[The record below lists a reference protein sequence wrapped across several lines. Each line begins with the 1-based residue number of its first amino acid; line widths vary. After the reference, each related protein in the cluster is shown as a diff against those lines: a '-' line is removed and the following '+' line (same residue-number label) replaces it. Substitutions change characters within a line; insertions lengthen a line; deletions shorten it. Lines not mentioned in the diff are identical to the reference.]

1 MMPRIA
7 SLTATDFR
15 SLRGTV
21 TIPMDSP
28 VVLIHG
34 RNGAGKTSLLTAMEI
49 GLTGNLA
56 SLSRLDPQLRE
67 HLVHK
72 EAVARKA
79 SVSIGVHGLGVDFPA
94 GHFDI
99 HGHKLTG
106 KAALDPILI
115 RHFSERCYLAQSTL
129 ARLLEFYE
137 DKSANGTALTRFVKE
152 LLGLD
157 ALDDL
162 IDGLYDAGDVRR
174 LRGHAVSFWDMRE
187 QLPSLDDELSRLAK
201 ELTAAEG
208 QATQLAQS
216 VRELFAPHWPEV
228 ASLSAQPMLDLLKE
242 QSQEPELQRLTQLR
256 RELNDT
262 VSQSQGVVSAMAADR
277 RAAIETAAGAA
288 DAALRGWLDTSGQ
301 RMTGLFDKLGGY
313 FSDLPSPIQNRPE
326 YARAYAHRA
335 VSNEVARCQQIKSK
349 DQTAQKQVST
359 LQTDRQ
365 GLATRLEEID
375 KQIAQHSREA
385 GQFAQALS
393 AVVPHVH
400 TEECPVCSRD
410 FREVSSSPLLGHL
423 MSRIASLTQSAGLLS
438 ALSQERANTVS
449 AVAARDREIGVAQ
462 AHVLTAEARM
472 EYGQRFATLEQALQD
487 LASMDGEAKAGE
499 TLFGQAANAA
509 QALASARAVDQQS
522 AAIRD
527 AAGRYANVLS
537 MDPIGSS
544 EPLQAALQRF
554 LAEVTARLARLT
566 TKETARRDGMAA
578 LRELLLKQQNIE
590 AIEARQMERRTA
602 RRGLHAAKEA
612 GERTMEQAR
621 ELLKLA
627 QIERS
632 RVVGQV
638 FNDSLN
644 AAWRDLFVRLAPD
657 EPFVPAFALPQA
669 TRVGIEARLE
679 THYRNGSKGGN
690 PRAMLSAG
698 NLNTAALTLFLALHL
713 SVKPQL
719 PWLIIDDP
727 VQSMDEVHISQ
738 FAALLRTLSKQHG
751 RQVIIAV
758 HEKPLFDYLCL
769 ELSPAFEGD
778 RLITVELGRAA
789 NGESVANT
797 VVRDWKQDLAI
808 AA

>member
-1 MMPRIA
+1 MTPRIT

-21 TIPMDSP
+21 TVPMDSP

-34 RNGAGKTSLLTAMEI
+34 RNGAGKTSLLTAMEL

-56 SLSRLDPQLRE
+56 SLSRLDPQFQE

-72 EAVARKA
+72 EAVSKKG
-79 SVSIGVHGLGVDFPA
+79 SVSIGVHGLGVEFPA

-99 HGHKLTG
+99 HGHKFTG
-106 KAALDPILI
+106 KAALDPVLT

-129 ARLLEFYE
+129 TRLLEFYE

-157 ALDDL
+157 ALEAL

-208 QATQLAQS
+208 QATQLTQS
-216 VRELFAPHWPEV
+216 ARERLTPHWPEV
-228 ASLSAQPMLDLLKE
+228 ASLSALAMLDLLKE
-242 QSQEPELQRLTQLR
+242 QSQEPELQRFTQLR

-262 VSQSQGVVSAMAADR
+262 VAQSQRVASAMAADR
-277 RAAIETAAGAA
+277 SVAIETAAGAA
-288 DAALRGWLDTSGQ
+288 DAALRAWLGTSGQ
-301 RMTGLFDKLGGY
+301 RMTELFDKLGGY
-313 FSDLPSPIQNRPE
+313 FPDLPSPIQNRPE

-335 VSNEVARCQQIKSK
+335 VSNEVARCQQIQVK
-349 DQTAQKQVST
+349 DQTAQQQVST

-375 KQIAQHSREA
+375 KQIVQHSGEA
-385 GQFAQALS
+385 GQLAQALS
-393 AVVPHVH
+393 ALVPHVH

-410 FREVSSSPLLGHL
+410 FGEVSSSPLLGHL
-423 MSRIASLTQSAGLLS
+423 TARIASLTQSAGLLS
-438 ALSQERANTVS
+438 ALSRERANTVS

-462 AHVLTAEARM
+462 AQVLTAEART
-472 EYGQRFATLEQALQD
+472 EYGQRLATLEQALHD
-487 LASMDGEAKAGE
+487 LTSLEAEAKAGE

-509 QALASARAVDQQS
+509 QALTSARAGDQQS

-527 AAGRYANVLS
+527 AAGRYATVLS
-537 MDPIGSS
+537 MDPIGDS

-554 LAEVTARLARLT
+554 LAEVSARLERLT
-566 TKETARRDGMAA
+566 AKESARRDGEAA
-578 LRELLLKQQNIE
+578 LRELLLKQQHIE
-590 AIEARQMERRTA
+590 AIKVRQLERRTA

-627 QIERS
+627 QAERS

-657 EPFVPAFALPQA
+657 EPFIPAFALPQA
-669 TRVGIEARLE
+669 TRGDVEAKLE
-679 THYRNGSKGGN
+679 THYRDGSKGGN

-778 RLITVELGRAA
+778 RLITVELGRTA
-789 NGESVANT
+789 NGDSVANT
-797 VVRDWKQDLAI
+797 LVRDWKQDLAI

>member
-1 MMPRIA
+1 M
-7 SLTATDFR
+7 
-15 SLRGTV
+15 
-21 TIPMDSP
+21 
-28 VVLIHG
+28 
-34 RNGAGKTSLLTAMEI
+34 
-49 GLTGNLA
+49 
-56 SLSRLDPQLRE
+56 
-67 HLVHK
+67 
-72 EAVARKA
+72 KA

-99 HGHKLTG
+99 HGHELGGKPALGPLLT
-106 KAALDPILI
+106 K
-115 RHFSERCYLAQSTL
+115 HFSERCYLAQSTL
-129 ARLLEFYE
+129 TRLLEFYE
-137 DKSANGTALTRFVKE
+137 DKAVNGSALTRFVKE

-157 ALDDL
+157 ALEAL
-162 IDGLYDAGDVRR
+162 IDGLHNAGDVRR

-187 QLPSLDDELSRLAK
+187 QLPSLDDELSRLAE

-208 QATQLAQS
+208 QAAQLTQTAGQRL
-216 VRELFAPHWPEV
+216 APHWPEV
-228 ASLSAQPMLDLLKE
+228 AGLSAQAILDLLKD

-262 VSQSQGVVSAMAADR
+262 ISQSQRVVSVISADKR
-277 RAAIETAAGAA
+277 EAVETAASAA
-288 DAALRGWLDTSGQ
+288 DAALRGWMDTSGK
-301 RMTGLFDKLGGY
+301 RMTELFDRLGGY

-326 YARAYAHRA
+326 YALAYAHRA
-335 VSNEVARCQQIKSK
+335 IAAEVTRCQQVQDT
-349 DQTAQKQVST
+349 DQAAQKQVST
-359 LQTDRQ
+359 LRTDRQ
-365 GLATRLEEID
+365 GLTRRLEEID
-375 KQIAQHSREA
+375 KQIVQHSREA
-385 GQFAQALS
+385 GQLAQALS
-393 AVVPHVH
+393 ALVPHVH

-410 FREVSSSPLLGHL
+410 FGEVSSSPLLGHL
-423 MSRIASLTQSAGLLS
+423 TARIASLTQSAGLLS
-438 ALSQERANTVS
+438 ALSQDRANTVN
-449 AVAARDREIGVAQ
+449 AVADRDRDIGSAQ
-462 AHVLTAEARM
+462 AQVLTAEARA
-472 EYGQRFATLEQALQD
+472 EYGQRLATLKQALQA
-487 LASMDGEAKAGE
+487 LSALEVEAKAGE

-509 QALASARAVDQQS
+509 QALVSARAGDQQS

-527 AAGRYANVLS
+527 SAGRFATVLC
-537 MDPIGSS
+537 MDSIGAS
-544 EPLQAALQRF
+544 ESLQAALQRF

-566 TKETARRDGMAA
+566 AKESARRDGEAA
-578 LRELLLKQQNIE
+578 LRELLLKQKNIE
-590 AIEARQMERRTA
+590 AIKLQQQKRRTA
-602 RRGLHAAKEA
+602 HRGLNAAKEA
-612 GERTMEQAR
+612 GERAMEQAR

-627 QIERS
+627 QVERS

-657 EPFVPAFALPQA
+657 EPFIPAFALPKA
-669 TRVGIEARLE
+669 TKGDVEAKLE
-679 THYRNGSKGGN
+679 THYRDGSRGGN

-778 RLITVELGRAA
+778 RLITVELGRTA
-789 NGESVANT
+789 NGDSVANT
-797 VVRDWKQDLAI
+797 SVRDWKQDRAI

>member
-1 MMPRIA
+1 MTPRIV

-34 RNGAGKTSLLTAMEI
+34 RNGAGKTSLLTAMEV

-72 EAVARKA
+72 EAVSKKA
-79 SVSIGVHGLGVDFPA
+79 SVSIGVRGLGVEFPA

-99 HGHKLTG
+99 HDHKFTG
-106 KAALDPILI
+106 RAALDLILT

-129 ARLLEFYE
+129 ARLLELYE

-157 ALDDL
+157 ALDAL

-174 LRGHAVSFWDMRE
+174 LRGHAETFWDMRE
-187 QLPSLDDELSRLAK
+187 QLPSLDDELSRLAN
-201 ELTAAEG
+201 ELAAAEG
-208 QATQLAQS
+208 QATQLTQS
-216 VRELFAPHWPEV
+216 ALERLTPHWPEI
-228 ASLSAQPMLDLLKE
+228 ASLSVQTMLELLKE

-262 VSQSQGVVSAMAADR
+262 VSQSQLAVSTMVSDR
-277 RAAIETAAGAA
+277 RDAIETAAGAA
-288 DAALRGWLDTSGQ
+288 DAALRGWLDTSGK
-301 RMTGLFDKLGGY
+301 RMTELFEKLGGY
-313 FSDLPSPIQNRPE
+313 FSDLPSPIQNQPE

-335 VSNEVARCQQIKSK
+335 VSNEVVRCQQIQAK

-359 LQTDRQ
+359 LLADRK
-365 GLATRLEEID
+365 GLATRLAEID
-375 KQIAQHSREA
+375 KQIVQHSGEA
-385 GQFAQALS
+385 GQLAQALS
-393 AVVPHVH
+393 ALVPHVH
-400 TEECPVCSRD
+400 TDECPVCSRD
-410 FREVSSSPLLGHL
+410 FGEVSSSPLLGHL
-423 MSRIASLTQSAGLLS
+423 TAQIASLTQSAGLLS
-438 ALSQERANTVS
+438 ALSQERTNTVS

-462 AHVLTAEARM
+462 AQVLTDEART
-472 EYGQRFATLEQALQD
+472 EYVQRLAALEQVLQD
-487 LASMDGEAKAGE
+487 LASLEGQAKAGE

-509 QALASARAVDQQS
+509 QALVSARAVDQQS

-527 AAGRYANVLS
+527 AAGRYAKLLAV
-537 MDPIGSS
+537 DPIGVS

-554 LAEVTARLARLT
+554 LAEVIARLEQLSA
-566 TKETARRDGMAA
+566 KESARRDGEVA

-590 AIEARQMERRTA
+590 AIKARQMERRTA
-602 RRGLHAAKEA
+602 RRGLHAAKQA
-612 GERTMEQAR
+612 GERMMEQAR
-621 ELLKLA
+621 DLLKLA

-644 AAWRDLFVRLAPD
+644 ASWRDLFVRLAPD
-657 EPFVPAFALPQA
+657 EPFIPAFALPQA
-669 TRVGIEARLE
+669 TKGDVEARLE
-679 THYRNGSKGGN
+679 TYYRDGRKGGN

-698 NLNTAALTLFLALHL
+698 NLNTAALTLFLSLHL

-778 RLITVELGRAA
+778 RLITVELGRAP

>member
-1 MMPRIA
+1 MTPRIM

-21 TIPMDSP
+21 TVPMDSP

-34 RNGAGKTSLLTAMEI
+34 RNGAGKTSLLTAMEL

-56 SLSRLDPQLRE
+56 SLSRLDPQLGE

-72 EAVARKA
+72 EAVSKKA
-79 SVSIGVHGLGVDFPA
+79 SVSIGVHGLGAEFPA

-99 HGHKLTG
+99 HGRKFTG
-106 KAALDPILI
+106 KAALDPILT

-157 ALDDL
+157 ALDAL
-162 IDGLYDAGDVRR
+162 IDGLHDAGDVRR
-174 LRGHAVSFWDMRE
+174 LRGRAVTFWDMRE

-208 QATQLAQS
+208 QATQLTQS
-216 VRELFAPHWPEV
+216 ARERLTPHWPEV
-228 ASLSAQPMLDLLKE
+228 ASLSAQPMLELLKE

-262 VSQSQGVVSAMAADR
+262 VAQSQRVISAMAADR
-277 RAAIETAAGAA
+277 RTAIETAAGAA

-301 RMTGLFDKLGGY
+301 RMTELFNKLGGY

-335 VSNEVARCQQIKSK
+335 VSNEVVRCQQIQAK

-385 GQFAQALS
+385 GQLAQALS
-393 AVVPHVH
+393 AMVPHVH
-400 TEECPVCSRD
+400 TEECPICSRD

-423 MSRIASLTQSAGLLS
+423 TARIASLTQSAGLLS
-438 ALSQERANTVS
+438 ALSQERTNTVS
-449 AVAARDREIGVAQ
+449 AIAARDREIGVAQ
-462 AHVLTAEARM
+462 AQVLTAEARA
-472 EYGQRFATLEQALQD
+472 EYGQRLATLEQALQY
-487 LASMDGEAKAGE
+487 LASLEGEAKAGE
-499 TLFGQAANAA
+499 ILFGQAANAA
-509 QALASARAVDQQS
+509 QALASARAADQQS

-527 AAGRYANVLS
+527 AASRYATVLS
-537 MDPIGSS
+537 VDPIGTS

-554 LAEVTARLARLT
+554 LAEVTARLERLSA
-566 TKETARRDGMAA
+566 KESARRDGEAA

-590 AIEARQMERRTA
+590 AIKVRQVERGAA

-612 GERTMEQAR
+612 GERMMDQAR
-621 ELLKLA
+621 DLLKLA
-627 QIERS
+627 QIERA

-657 EPFVPAFALPQA
+657 EPFIPAFALPQA
-669 TRVGIEARLE
+669 TKGDVEARLE
-679 THYRNGSKGGN
+679 THYRDGSKGGN

>member
-1 MMPRIA
+1 MTPRIA
-7 SLTATDFR
+7 SLTVTDFR

-21 TIPMDSP
+21 TVPLDSP

-34 RNGAGKTSLLTAMEI
+34 RNGAGKTSLLTAMEL

-72 EAVARKA
+72 EAVSKKA
-79 SVSIGVHGLGVDFPA
+79 SVTIGVHGLGDEFPT
-94 GHFDI
+94 GHFNI
-99 HGHKLTG
+99 HGHKFTG
-106 KAALDPILI
+106 KAALDPVLT

-129 ARLLEFYE
+129 TRLLEFYE

-157 ALDDL
+157 ALDAL

-187 QLPSLDDELSRLAK
+187 QLPSLDDELSRLVK
-201 ELTAAEG
+201 ELTAAEA
-208 QATQLAQS
+208 QATQLTQS
-216 VRELFAPHWPEV
+216 ARERLTSHWPEV
-228 ASLSAQPMLDLLKE
+228 ESLSAQSMLELLKE
-242 QSQEPELQRLTQLR
+242 QSQEPEMQRLTQLR
-256 RELNDT
+256 REINDT
-262 VSQSQGVVSAMAADR
+262 VSQSQRVVSAMAADQ
-277 RAAIETAAGAA
+277 RAAMEMAAGAA
-288 DAALRGWLDTSGQ
+288 DATLRGWLDTSGR
-301 RMTGLFDKLGGY
+301 RMTELFDKLGGY

-326 YARAYAHRA
+326 YARAYIHRA
-335 VSNEVARCQQIKSK
+335 VSNEVARCQQIQAK
-349 DQTAQKQVST
+349 DQKAQSQVST

-365 GLATRLEEID
+365 GLAARLEEID

-385 GQFAQALS
+385 GQLAQALS
-393 AVVPHVH
+393 AMVPHVH

-423 MSRIASLTQSAGLLS
+423 TARITSLTQSAGLLS

-449 AVAARDREIGVAQ
+449 AVATRDREIGLAQ
-462 AHVLTAEARM
+462 AQVLTAEARV
-472 EYGQRFATLEQALQD
+472 EYRQRLATLEQALRN
-487 LASMDGEAKAGE
+487 LAALEAEAKAGE
-499 TLFGQAANAA
+499 TLFGQAAIAA

-522 AAIRD
+522 AAIRN
-527 AAGRYANVLS
+527 AAGRYATVLS
-537 MDPIGSS
+537 VDPIGTS
-544 EPLQAALQRF
+544 EPLQAALERF
-554 LAEVTARLARLT
+554 LAEVTARLERLT
-566 TKETARRDGMAA
+566 AKESARRDGEAA

-590 AIEARQMERRTA
+590 AIKVRQLERRTA
-602 RRGLHAAKEA
+602 RRGLQAAKDA

-627 QIERS
+627 QAERS
-632 RVVGQV
+632 RVVGEV

-669 TRVGIEARLE
+669 TKGGVDARLE
-679 THYRNGSKGGN
+679 THYRDGSRGGH

-738 FAALLRTLSKQHG
+738 FAALLRTLSKEHG

-769 ELSPAFEGD
+769 ELSPAFDGD

-789 NGESVANT
+789 NGESVPNT
-797 VVRDWKQDLAI
+797 VVRDWKQDFAI

>member
-1 MMPRIA
+1 MTPRIT

-21 TIPMDSP
+21 TVPMDSP

-34 RNGAGKTSLLTAMEI
+34 RNGAGKTSLLTAMEL

-56 SLSRLDPQLRE
+56 SLSRLDPQFHE

-72 EAVARKA
+72 EAVSKKG
-79 SVSIGVHGLGVDFPA
+79 SVSIGVHGLGVEFPA

-99 HGHKLTG
+99 HGHKFTG
-106 KAALDPILI
+106 KAALDPVLT

-129 ARLLEFYE
+129 TRLLEFYE

-157 ALDDL
+157 ALDAL

-208 QATQLAQS
+208 QATQLTQS
-216 VRELFAPHWPEV
+216 ARERLTPHWPEV
-228 ASLSAQPMLDLLKE
+228 ASLSALAMLELLKE
-242 QSQEPELQRLTQLR
+242 QSQESELQRFTQLR

-262 VSQSQGVVSAMAADR
+262 VAQSQRGVSAMAADR
-277 RAAIETAAGAA
+277 RVAIETAAGAA
-288 DAALRGWLDTSGQ
+288 DAALRAWLGTSGQ
-301 RMTGLFDKLGGY
+301 RMTELFDKLGGY

-335 VSNEVARCQQIKSK
+335 VSNEVARCQQIQVK

-375 KQIAQHSREA
+375 KRIVQHSGEA
-385 GQFAQALS
+385 GQLAQALS
-393 AVVPHVH
+393 ALVPHVH

-410 FREVSSSPLLGHL
+410 FGEVSSSPLLGHL
-423 MSRIASLTQSAGLLS
+423 TARIASLTQSAGLLS
-438 ALSQERANTVS
+438 ALSRERANTVS
-449 AVAARDREIGVAQ
+449 AVATRDREIGVAQ
-462 AHVLTAEARM
+462 AQVLTAEART
-472 EYGQRFATLEQALQD
+472 EYGQRLATLEQALHD
-487 LASMDGEAKAGE
+487 LTSLEAEAKAGE

-509 QALASARAVDQQS
+509 QALTSARAGDQQS

-527 AAGRYANVLS
+527 TAGRYATVLS
-537 MDPIGSS
+537 MDPIGVS

-554 LAEVTARLARLT
+554 LAEVSARLERLT
-566 TKETARRDGMAA
+566 AKESARRDGEAA
-578 LRELLLKQQNIE
+578 LRELLLKQQHIE
-590 AIEARQMERRTA
+590 AIKVRQLERRTA

-627 QIERS
+627 QAERS

-657 EPFVPAFALPQA
+657 EPFIPAFALPQA
-669 TRVGIEARLE
+669 TRGDVEAKLE
-679 THYRNGSKGGN
+679 THYRDGSKGGN

-727 VQSMDEVHISQ
+727 VQSMVEVHISQ

-778 RLITVELGRAA
+778 RLITVELGRTA
-789 NGESVANT
+789 NGDSVANT
-797 VVRDWKQDLAI
+797 LVRDWKQDLAI

>member
-1 MMPRIA
+1 MTLRIT
-7 SLTATDFR
+7 SLTVTDFR
-15 SLRGTV
+15 SLRGTINV
-21 TIPMDSP
+21 PMDSP

-34 RNGAGKTSLLTAMEI
+34 RNGAGKTSMLTAMELA
-49 GLTGNLA
+49 LTGNLA

-72 EAVARKA
+72 EAASKKA
-79 SVSIGVHGLGVDFPA
+79 SVTIGVHGLGVEFA
-94 GHFDI
+94 SGHFDI
-99 HGHKLTG
+99 HTQKFTG
-106 KAALDPILI
+106 KPALDTMLT

-129 ARLLEFYE
+129 TRLLEFYE
-137 DKSANGTALTRFVKE
+137 DKSANGSALTRFVKE
-152 LLGLD
+152 MLGLD
-157 ALDDL
+157 ALDAL

-187 QLPSLDDELSRLAK
+187 QLPGLDDDMNRLAK
-201 ELTAAEG
+201 EITAAEE
-208 QATQLAQS
+208 QTKQLTHSA
-216 VRELFAPHWPEV
+216 RERLTPHWPEA
-228 ASLSAQPMLDLLKE
+228 ASLAAQSMLELLKE
-242 QSQEPELQRLTQLR
+242 QSEENELQRLTQLR
-256 RELNDT
+256 REINDT
-262 VSQSQGVVSAMAADR
+262 VSQSQGLLSAMDVGR
-277 RAAIETAAGAA
+277 RAAIETAAGTA
-288 DAALRGWLDTSGQ
+288 DTALRGWLDTSGQ
-301 RMTGLFDKLGGY
+301 RMTALFDKLGGY

-326 YARAYAHRA
+326 YARDYAHRV
-335 VSNEVARCQQIKSK
+335 VSNERARCQQIQAR
-349 DQTAQKQVST
+349 DQAAQRQVST

-385 GQFAQALS
+385 GQLAQALS
-393 AVVPHVH
+393 AVVPHLH

-410 FREVSSSPLLGHL
+410 FGEVSSSSLLSHL
-423 MSRIASLTQSAGLLS
+423 TARIASLTQSAGLLS
-438 ALSQERANTVS
+438 TLSHARANTVS
-449 AVAARDREIGVAQ
+449 AVATRDREIGVAQ
-462 AHVLTAEARM
+462 AYLLTAEAGA
-472 EYGQRFATLEQALQD
+472 EFGQRLATLEEALRE
-487 LASMDGEAKAGE
+487 LASLQEEAKAGE
-499 TLFGQAANAA
+499 ILFDQAAIAA

-522 AAIRD
+522 AAIRN
-527 AAGRYANVLS
+527 AAGRYATVLS
-537 MDPIGSS
+537 VDPIGTT
-544 EPLQAALQRF
+544 EPLQLALDRF
-554 LAEVTARLARLT
+554 LAVVTTRLEQLT
-566 TKETARRDGMAA
+566 AKESARRDGEVA

-590 AIEARQMERRTA
+590 AIKARQLGRRND
-602 RRGLHAAKEA
+602 RRGLQAAKDA
-612 GERTMEQAR
+612 GERAMDQAR
-621 ELLKLA
+621 ELLKRA
-627 QIERS
+627 QAERS

-669 TRVGIEARLE
+669 TKGGVEARLE
-679 THYRNGSKGGN
+679 THYRDGSKGGN

-738 FAALLRTLSKQHG
+738 FAALLRTLSKDYG

-769 ELSPAFEGD
+769 ELSPAFDGD
-778 RLITVELGRAA
+778 RLITVELGRNA
-789 NGESVANT
+789 NGESVSST
-797 VVRDWKQDLAI
+797 VVRDWKPDLAI

>member
-1 MMPRIA
+1 MTPRIT

-21 TIPMDSP
+21 TVPMDSP

-34 RNGAGKTSLLTAMEI
+34 RNGAGKTSLLTAMEL

-56 SLSRLDPQLRE
+56 SLSRLDPRFQE

-72 EAVARKA
+72 EAMSKKG
-79 SVSIGVHGLGVDFPA
+79 SVSIGVHGLGVEFPT

-99 HGHKLTG
+99 HGHKFTG
-106 KAALDPILI
+106 KAALDPVLT

-129 ARLLEFYE
+129 TRLLEFYE

-157 ALDDL
+157 ALDAL

-201 ELTAAEG
+201 ELTSAEG
-208 QATQLAQS
+208 QATQLIQS
-216 VRELFAPHWPEV
+216 ARERLIPHWPEV
-228 ASLSAQPMLDLLKE
+228 ASLSALAMLDLLKE
-242 QSQEPELQRLTQLR
+242 QSQEPELQRFTQLR

-262 VSQSQGVVSAMAADR
+262 VAQSQRGVSAMAADQR
-277 RAAIETAAGAA
+277 VAIETAAGAA
-288 DAALRGWLDTSGQ
+288 DVVLRAWLGTSGQ
-301 RMTGLFDKLGGY
+301 RMTELFDKLGDY

-326 YARAYAHRA
+326 YARAYAHRV
-335 VSNEVARCQQIKSK
+335 VSNEVARCQQIQVK
-349 DQTAQKQVST
+349 DQTAQKQIST

-375 KQIAQHSREA
+375 KQIVQHSGEA
-385 GQFAQALS
+385 GQLAQALS
-393 AVVPHVH
+393 ALVPHVH

-410 FREVSSSPLLGHL
+410 FGEVSSSPLLGHL
-423 MSRIASLTQSAGLLS
+423 TARIASLTQSAGLLS
-438 ALSQERANTVS
+438 ALSRERANTVS

-462 AHVLTAEARM
+462 AQVLTAEART
-472 EYGQRFATLEQALQD
+472 EYGQRLATLEQALHD
-487 LASMDGEAKAGE
+487 LKSLEAEAKAGE

-509 QALASARAVDQQS
+509 QALTSARAGDQQS

-527 AAGRYANVLS
+527 AAGRYATVLS
-537 MDPIGSS
+537 MDPIGAN

-554 LAEVTARLARLT
+554 LAEVSARLERLT
-566 TKETARRDGMAA
+566 SKESARRDGEAA
-578 LRELLLKQQNIE
+578 LRELLLKQQHIE
-590 AIEARQMERRTA
+590 AIKERQLERRTA

-627 QIERS
+627 QAERS

-644 AAWRDLFVRLAPD
+644 AAWRDLFVRMAPD
-657 EPFVPAFALPQA
+657 EPFIPAFALPQA
-669 TRVGIEARLE
+669 TRGGVEAKLE
-679 THYRNGSKGGN
+679 THYRDGSKGGN

-778 RLITVELGRAA
+778 RLITVELGRSA
-789 NGESVANT
+789 NGDSVANT
-797 VVRDWKQDLAI
+797 QVRDWKQDLAI

>member
-1 MMPRIA
+1 MIPRIA
-7 SLTATDFR
+7 SLKVTDFR

-21 TIPMDSP
+21 TVPMDSP

-34 RNGAGKTSLLTAMEI
+34 RNGAGKTSLLTAMEL
-49 GLTGNLA
+49 GLTGNLS
-56 SLSRLDPQLRE
+56 SLSRLDAQLRD

-72 EAVARKA
+72 EAVSKKA
-79 SVSIGVHGLGVDFPA
+79 SVSVGVHGLGVNFST
-94 GHFDI
+94 GHFEI
-99 HGHKLTG
+99 QGSKCTG
-106 KAALDPILI
+106 KPALDPLQN

-129 ARLLEFYE
+129 ARLLELYE
-137 DKSANGTALTRFVKE
+137 DKAGNGTALTRFVKE

-157 ALDDL
+157 ALDAL

-174 LRGHAVSFWDMRE
+174 LRGHAVTFWDMRE
-187 QLPSLDDELSRLAK
+187 QLPSLDGELSRLDS

-208 QATQLAQS
+208 QATQLTQEA
-216 VRELFAPHWPEV
+216 RERLSPHWPDV
-228 ASLSAQPMLDLLKE
+228 ARLSAQAMLDLLKE

-262 VSQSQGVVSAMAADR
+262 LSQSQRLVVAVAADQ
-277 RAAIETAAGAA
+277 RAAIEMAAGAS
-288 DAALRGWLDTSGQ
+288 DAALRDWLDTSGK
-301 RMTGLFDKLGGY
+301 RFTELFDKLGGY

-326 YARAYAHRA
+326 YARAYAHRT
-335 VSNEVARCQQIKSK
+335 VTTEVARCQQIQAR
-349 DQTAQKQVST
+349 DQATQKQVSA
-359 LQTDRQ
+359 LETDRQ
-365 GLATRLEEID
+365 DLATRLGEID

-385 GQFAQALS
+385 GQLAEALS
-393 AVVPHVH
+393 ALVPHMH

-410 FREVSSSPLLGHL
+410 FGEVSSSPLLGHL
-423 MSRIASLTQSAGLLS
+423 TARIASLTQSAGLLS
-438 ALSQERANTVS
+438 ALSQERAATVN
-449 AVAARDREIGVAQ
+449 AVAARDREIGAAQ
-462 AHVLTAEARM
+462 AQLLTAEARD
-472 EYGQRFATLEQALQD
+472 EYRQRVASLGESLDVLATLEA
-487 LASMDGEAKAGE
+487 EARAGE
-499 TLFGQAANAA
+499 TLFAQASNAA
-509 QALASARAVDQQS
+509 QALASARARDQQS

-527 AAGRYANVLS
+527 SAGRYATVLS
-537 MDPIGSS
+537 MDPIGNS
-544 EPLQAALQRF
+544 EPLQAALKRF
-554 LAEVTARLARLT
+554 FAEVGVRLERLT
-566 TKETARRDGMAA
+566 AKESARRDGEAV
-578 LRELLLKQQNIE
+578 LRELLLMQQNIE
-590 AIEARQMERRTA
+590 AIKVRQAERSTV
-602 RRGLHAAKEA
+602 RRGLYAAKEA
-612 GERTMEQAR
+612 GERAMEQAR
-621 ELLKLA
+621 ELLKIA
-627 QIERS
+627 QVERS

-644 AAWRDLFVRLAPD
+644 AAWRDLFIRLAPE
-657 EPFVPAFALPQA
+657 EPFIPAFALPQA
-669 TRVGIEARLE
+669 TRGDVEARLE
-679 THYRNGSKGGN
+679 TLYRDGSKGGN

-778 RLITVELGRAA
+778 RLITVELGRTAS
-789 NGESVANT
+789 GDSVANT
-797 VVRDWKQDLAI
+797 QVRDWKQDLAI

>member
-1 MMPRIA
+1 MTPRIA
-7 SLTATDFR
+7 SLVATDFR

-34 RNGAGKTSLLTAMEI
+34 RNGAGKTSLLTAMEL
-49 GLTGNLA
+49 GLTGHLA

-72 EAVARKA
+72 EAVSKTA
-79 SVSIGVHGLGVDFPA
+79 SVSIGINGLGMEFPA
-94 GHFDI
+94 GNFEI
-99 HGHKLTG
+99 HGSKFTG
-106 KAALDPILI
+106 KAALDPVLTK
-115 RHFSERCYLAQSTL
+115 HFSERCYLAQSTL
-129 ARLLEFYE
+129 TRLLEFYE
-137 DKSANGTALTRFVKE
+137 DKSKNGTELTRFVKE

-157 ALDDL
+157 ALDAL
-162 IDGLYDAGDVRR
+162 IDGLHDAGDVRR
-174 LRGHAVSFWDMRE
+174 LRGHAVSFWDIRE

-201 ELTAAEG
+201 ELTFAEG
-208 QATQLAQS
+208 QVTQLTQS
-216 VRELFAPHWPEV
+216 ARERLTPHWPAV
-228 ASLSAQPMLDLLKE
+228 VSLSAQAMLDLLKE
-242 QSQEPELQRLTQLR
+242 QSQEPEQQRLTQLR

-262 VSQSQGVVSAMAADR
+262 VSQSQKGVSAVAADR
-277 RAAIETAAGAA
+277 RSTIETAAVAA
-288 DAALRGWLDTSGQ
+288 DAALRDWLSTSGQ
-301 RMTGLFDKLGGY
+301 RMTELFVNLGSY
-313 FSDLPSPIQNRPE
+313 FSDLPSPLHNRPE

-335 VSNEVARCQQIKSK
+335 VSNEVARCQQVLAK
-349 DQTAQKQVST
+349 DQTAQQQVSK

-375 KQIAQHSREA
+375 KQIVQHLRDA
-385 GQFAQALS
+385 GQLARALS
-393 AVVPHVH
+393 ALVPHIH

-423 MSRIASLTQSAGLLS
+423 TARIASLTQSAGLLS
-438 ALSQERANTVS
+438 ALSQERANTGG
-449 AVAARDREIGVAQ
+449 AVEARDREIGVVQAQ
-462 AHVLTAEARM
+462 VYTTEART
-472 EYGQRFATLEQALQD
+472 EYGQRLATLEQALQD
-487 LASMDGEAKAGE
+487 LASLEGEAKAGE
-499 TLFGQAANAA
+499 TLFVQAANAA
-509 QALASARAVDQQS
+509 QALASIRAVDQQS
-522 AAIRD
+522 SAIRD
-527 AAGRYANVLS
+527 TAGRYATVLS
-537 MDPIGSS
+537 VDPIGVS
-544 EPLQAALQRF
+544 ESLQAALERF
-554 LAEVTARLARLT
+554 LADVTARLERLAA
-566 TKETARRDGMAA
+566 KESARRDGQAA

-590 AIEARQMERRTA
+590 AIKARQLERRTTH
-602 RRGLHAAKEA
+602 RGLQVAKEA
-612 GERTMEQAR
+612 GERTIEQAR
-621 ELLKLA
+621 QLLKLA
-627 QIERS
+627 QVERS

-657 EPFVPAFALPQA
+657 EPFIPAFALPEA
-669 TRVGIEARLE
+669 TRGGVEARLE
-679 THYRNGSKGGN
+679 TLYRDGRKGGN

-698 NLNTAALTLFLALHL
+698 NLNTAALTLFFALHL

-769 ELSPAFEGD
+769 ELSPAFDGD
-778 RLITVELGRAA
+778 RLITVELGRTA

-797 VVRDWKQDLAI
+797 TVRDWKRDLAI

>member
-1 MMPRIA
+1 MTSRIA

-21 TIPMDSP
+21 TVPMDSP

-34 RNGAGKTSLLTAMEI
+34 RNGAGKTSLLTAMEL

-56 SLSRLDPQLRE
+56 SLSRLDPQLRD

-72 EAVARKA
+72 EAASKKA
-79 SVSIGVHGLGVDFPA
+79 SVSIGVRGLGVGFPA
-94 GHFDI
+94 GHFEI
-99 HGHKLTG
+99 QGHKFTG
-106 KAALDPILI
+106 KPALDPYLT
-115 RHFSERCYLAQSTL
+115 RHFSERCYLSQSTL
-129 ARLLEFYE
+129 TRLLEFYE
-137 DKSANGTALTRFVKE
+137 DKAVNGTALTRFVKE

-157 ALDDL
+157 ALDAL
-162 IDGLYDAGDVRR
+162 INGLHDSGDVRR
-174 LRGHAVSFWDMRE
+174 LRGHSVSFWDMRE
-187 QLPSLDDELSRLAK
+187 QLPNLDDDLSRLAR
-201 ELTAAEG
+201 ELATSDG
-208 QATQLAQS
+208 QATQLTQAT
-216 VRELFAPHWPEV
+216 RDRLTPHWPEV
-228 ASLSAQPMLDLLKE
+228 ASFTAQAMLDLLKE
-242 QSQEPELQRLTQLR
+242 QSQEPELQRVTQVR

-262 VSQSQGVVSAMAADR
+262 LSQSQSLGSAVAADQ

-288 DAALRGWLDTSGQ
+288 DAALRGWLDTSGK
-301 RMTGLFDKLGGY
+301 RLMELFDRLAGY

-326 YARAYAHRA
+326 YARAYAHRT
-335 VSNEVARCQQIKSK
+335 VSTEVARCQQIQAR
-349 DQTAQKQVST
+349 DQAAQEQVST
-359 LQTDRQ
+359 LQADRQ
-365 GLATRLEEID
+365 GLTTRLGEID

-385 GQFAQALS
+385 GQLAQTLS
-393 AVVPHVH
+393 ALVPHVH

-410 FREVSSSPLLGHL
+410 FGEVSSSPLLGHL
-423 MSRIASLTQSAGLLS
+423 TARIASLTQSAGLLS
-438 ALSQERANTVS
+438 ALSQERAATVN
-449 AVAARDREIGVAQ
+449 AVAARDREIGSAQ
-462 AHVLTAEARM
+462 AQLLTVEARA
-472 EYGQRFATLEQALQD
+472 EYGQR
-487 LASMDGEAKAGE
+487 LASLGESLDVLAALEAEARAGEA
-499 TLFGQAANAA
+499 LFAQAANAA
-509 QALASARAVDQQS
+509 QTLASARARDQQS

-527 AAGRYANVLS
+527 SAGRYATVLS
-537 MDPIGSS
+537 MDPIGAS

-554 LAEVTARLARLT
+554 LTEVGAQLERLT
-566 TKETARRDGMAA
+566 AKESARRDGEAA
-578 LRELLLKQQNIE
+578 LRELLLMQQNTE
-590 AIEARQMERRTA
+590 AIKVRQAERSTV
-602 RRGLHAAKEA
+602 RRSLYAAKEA
-612 GERTMEQAR
+612 GERAMAQAR
-621 ELLKLA
+621 ELLKIA
-627 QIERS
+627 QVERS

-644 AAWRDLFVRLAPD
+644 AAWRDLFIRLAPE
-657 EPFVPAFALPQA
+657 EPFIPAFALPQA
-669 TRVGIEARLE
+669 TRGDIEARLE
-679 THYRNGSKGGN
+679 TLYRDGSKGGN

-738 FAALLRTLSKQHG
+738 LAALLRTLSKQHG

-778 RLITVELGRAA
+778 RLITVELGRTAS
-789 NGESVANT
+789 GDSIANT

>member
-1 MMPRIA
+1 MTPRIT

-21 TIPMDSP
+21 TVPMDSP

-34 RNGAGKTSLLTAMEI
+34 RNGAGKTSLLMAMEL
-49 GLTGNLA
+49 GLNGNLA
-56 SLSRLDPQLRE
+56 SLSRLDPQFQE

-72 EAVARKA
+72 EAVSKKG
-79 SVSIGVHGLGVDFPA
+79 SVSIGVHGLGVEFPA

-99 HGHKLTG
+99 HGHKFTG
-106 KAALDPILI
+106 KAALDPVLT

-129 ARLLEFYE
+129 TRLLEIYE

-157 ALDDL
+157 ALDAL
-162 IDGLYDAGDVRR
+162 IDGLYGAGDVRR

-187 QLPSLDDELSRLAK
+187 QLPSLDDELSSLAK
-201 ELTAAEG
+201 DLTAAEG
-208 QATQLAQS
+208 QATQLTQS
-216 VRELFAPHWPEV
+216 ARERLTPHWPEV
-228 ASLSAQPMLDLLKE
+228 ASLSALAMLDLLKE
-242 QSQEPELQRLTQLR
+242 QSQEPELQRFTQLR

-262 VSQSQGVVSAMAADR
+262 VAQSQRGVSTMAADR
-277 RAAIETAAGAA
+277 RVAIETAAGAA
-288 DAALRGWLDTSGQ
+288 DAALRAWLGTSGQ
-301 RMTGLFDKLGGY
+301 RMTELFDKLGGY

-335 VSNEVARCQQIKSK
+335 VSNEVARCQQIQVK

-375 KQIAQHSREA
+375 KQIVQHSGEA
-385 GQFAQALS
+385 GQLAQALS
-393 AVVPHVH
+393 ALVPHVH

-410 FREVSSSPLLGHL
+410 FGEVSSSPLLGHL
-423 MSRIASLTQSAGLLS
+423 TARVASLTQSAGLLS
-438 ALSQERANTVS
+438 ALSRERANTVS

-462 AHVLTAEARM
+462 TQMLTAEART
-472 EYGQRFATLEQALQD
+472 EYGQRLATLEQALHD
-487 LASMDGEAKAGE
+487 LTSLEAEAKAGE

-509 QALASARAVDQQS
+509 QALISARAGDQQS

-527 AAGRYANVLS
+527 AAGRYATVFS
-537 MDPIGSS
+537 MDPIGAS

-554 LAEVTARLARLT
+554 LAEVSARLERLT
-566 TKETARRDGMAA
+566 AKESARRDGEAA
-578 LRELLLKQQNIE
+578 LRELLLKQQHIE
-590 AIEARQMERRTA
+590 AIKVRQLERRTA

-627 QIERS
+627 QAERS

-657 EPFVPAFALPQA
+657 EPFIPAFALPQA
-669 TRVGIEARLE
+669 TRGDVEAKLE
-679 THYRNGSKGGN
+679 THYRDGGKGGN

-778 RLITVELGRAA
+778 RLITVELGRTA
-789 NGESVANT
+789 NGDSVANT
-797 VVRDWKQDLAI
+797 LVRNWKQDLAI

>member
-1 MMPRIA
+1 MTPRIA

-34 RNGAGKTSLLTAMEI
+34 RNGAGKTSLLTAMELA
-49 GLTGNLA
+49 LTGNLA
-56 SLSRLDPQLRE
+56 SLSRLDSQLRE
-67 HLVHK
+67 HLVNK
-72 EAVARKA
+72 EAVSKKA
-79 SVSIGVHGLGVDFPA
+79 SVSIGVNGLGVEFPA

-99 HGHKLTG
+99 HGPKFTG
-106 KAALDPILI
+106 TAALDPILT

-129 ARLLEFYE
+129 SRLLEFYE

-157 ALDDL
+157 ALDAL
-162 IDGLYDAGDVRR
+162 IDGLHDAGDVRR
-174 LRGHAVSFWDMRE
+174 LRGQAVSFWDMRE
-187 QLPSLDDELSRLAK
+187 QLPSLDAELSRLAK
-201 ELTAAEG
+201 ELTAAEE
-208 QATQLAQS
+208 QATLLTQS
-216 VRELFAPHWPEV
+216 ARERLTPYWPDV
-228 ASLSAQPMLDLLKE
+228 ASISAQAMLDLLKE
-242 QSQEPELQRLTQLR
+242 QSQEPELQHLTQLR

-262 VSQSQGVVSAMAADR
+262 VSQSQRVVSVMATDR
-277 RAAIETAAGAA
+277 RALIETAAGAA
-288 DAALRGWLDTSGQ
+288 DAALRSWLETCGQ
-301 RMTGLFDKLGGY
+301 RMMELFDKLGGY

-335 VSNEVARCQQIKSK
+335 VSNEVARCQQIQSK
-349 DQTAQKQVST
+349 DQAAQKQVST
-359 LQTDRQ
+359 LQNDRQ
-365 GLATRLEEID
+365 GLAKRLEEID
-375 KQIAQHSREA
+375 KQIVQHSREA
-385 GQFAQALS
+385 GQLAQALS
-393 AVVPHVH
+393 SLVPHVH

-410 FREVSSSPLLGHL
+410 FGEISSSPLLGHL
-423 MSRIASLTQSAGLLS
+423 TARIASLTQSAGLLS

-449 AVAARDREIGVAQ
+449 ALAARDREIGVAQ
-462 AHVLTAEARM
+462 AQVLTAEARM
-472 EYGQRFATLEQALQD
+472 EYGQRLANLEQALQD
-487 LASMDGEAKAGE
+487 LVSLEGEANAGE
-499 TLFGQAANAA
+499 ALFGQASNAA

-527 AAGRYANVLS
+527 AAGRYATVLS
-537 MDPIGSS
+537 VDPIGAS

-554 LAEVTARLARLT
+554 LAEVTARLERLT
-566 TKETARRDGMAA
+566 AKELARRDGEAA

-590 AIEARQMERRTA
+590 AIKVRQLEQIAA
-602 RRGLHAAKEA
+602 RRGLQAAKEA

-627 QIERS
+627 QVERS

-657 EPFVPAFALPQA
+657 EPFIPAFALPRA
-669 TRVGIEARLE
+669 TRGDVEARLE
-679 THYRNGSKGGN
+679 THYRDGSKGGN

-738 FAALLRTLSKQHG
+738 FAALLRTLSKQHD

>member
-1 MMPRIA
+1 MTLRIA

-21 TIPMDSP
+21 RVPMDSP

-34 RNGAGKTSLLTAMEI
+34 RNGAGKTSLLTAMEL

-72 EAVARKA
+72 EAVSKKA
-79 SVSIGVHGLGVDFPA
+79 SVSIGVQGLGAEFPA

-99 HGHKLTG
+99 HGDKFTG
-106 KAALDPILI
+106 KAALDPILT

-137 DKSANGTALTRFVKE
+137 DKSANGTALARFVKE

-157 ALDDL
+157 ALDSL
-162 IDGLYDAGDVRR
+162 INGLYDAGDVRR

-208 QATQLAQS
+208 QVTQLTQS
-216 VRELFAPHWPEV
+216 ARERLTPHWPEV
-228 ASLSAQPMLDLLKE
+228 ASLSAQPMLELLKE

-262 VSQSQGVVSAMAADR
+262 VSQSQRVVSAMAADR
-277 RAAIETAAGAA
+277 RAAMETAASAA

-301 RMTGLFDKLGGY
+301 RMTELFDKLGGY

-335 VSNEVARCQQIKSK
+335 VSNEVARCQQIQAK
-349 DQTAQKQVST
+349 DQTAQKLVST
-359 LQTDRQ
+359 LRTDQQ

-385 GQFAQALS
+385 GQLAQALS
-393 AVVPHVH
+393 AMVPHVH

-410 FREVSSSPLLGHL
+410 FSEVSSSSLLGHL
-423 MSRIASLTQSAGLLS
+423 TARIASLTQSASLLS
-438 ALSQERANTVS
+438 ALSQERTNTVS
-449 AVAARDREIGVAQ
+449 ALAARDREIGVAQ
-462 AHVLTAEARM
+462 AQVLTAEART
-472 EYGQRFATLEQALQD
+472 EFGQRLATLEQALQD
-487 LASMDGEAKAGE
+487 LTSLEEEAKAGE
-499 TLFGQAANAA
+499 TLFGQAAIAA
-509 QALASARAVDQQS
+509 QSLASARAIDQQS

-527 AAGRYANVLS
+527 AAGRYATVLS
-537 MDPIGSS
+537 VDPIGAS

-554 LAEVTARLARLT
+554 MSEVTARLERLSAKESARH
-566 TKETARRDGMAA
+566 DGEAA

-590 AIEARQMERRTA
+590 AIKVRQLERSTA

-612 GERTMEQAR
+612 GERMMEQAR

-657 EPFVPAFALPQA
+657 EPFIPAFALPQV
-669 TRVGIEARLE
+669 TKGDVEARLE
-679 THYRNGSKGGN
+679 THYRDGSKGGN

-778 RLITVELGRAA
+778 RLITVELGRSP

>member
-1 MMPRIA
+1 MMPRIE
-7 SLTATDFR
+7 SITATDFR

-21 TIPMDSP
+21 TVPMDSP

-34 RNGAGKTSLLTAMEI
+34 RNGAGKTSLLTAMEL

-72 EAVARKA
+72 EAASKKA
-79 SVSIGVHGLGVDFPA
+79 SVSIGVHGLDIDFPA
-94 GHFDI
+94 GRFDI
-99 HGHKLTG
+99 HGHKFTG
-106 KAALDPILI
+106 KAALNPILT

-157 ALDDL
+157 ALDAL
-162 IDGLYDAGDVRR
+162 IDGLHDAGDVRR

-208 QATQLAQS
+208 QATQLTQS
-216 VRELFAPHWPEV
+216 ARERLTQHWPEV
-228 ASLSAQPMLDLLKE
+228 ASLSAQPMLELLKE
-242 QSQEPELQRLTQLR
+242 QPQEPELQRLTQLR

-262 VSQSQGVVSAMAADR
+262 VSQSQRVVSAVAADR
-277 RAAIETAAGAA
+277 RAAIEAHAGTA
-288 DAALRGWLDTSGQ
+288 DAALRSWLDTSGQ
-301 RMTGLFDKLGGY
+301 RMTELFGKLGGY
-313 FSDLPSPIQNRPE
+313 FSDLPPPIQNRPE

-335 VSNEVARCQQIKSK
+335 VSNEVARCQQIQTK
-349 DQTAQKQVST
+349 DQSAQKQVST

-385 GQFAQALS
+385 GQLAQALS

-400 TEECPVCSRD
+400 TEECPVCSRN
-410 FREVSSSPLLGHL
+410 FREISSSPLLGHL
-423 MSRIASLTQSAGLLS
+423 TARITSLTQSAGLLS

-462 AHVLTAEARM
+462 AQVLTAEART
-472 EYGQRFATLEQALQD
+472 EYGQRLATLEQALQD
-487 LASMDGEAKAGE
+487 LASLEGAAKAGE

-509 QALASARAVDQQS
+509 QVLASARAVDQQS

-527 AAGRYANVLS
+527 AAGRFSTVLS
-537 MDPIGSS
+537 VDPIGAS

-554 LAEVTARLARLT
+554 QAEVTARLERLT
-566 TKETARRDGMAA
+566 AKESARRDAEVA

-590 AIEARQMERRTA
+590 AIKVRQLERRTA
-602 RRGLHAAKEA
+602 RRGLHAAKDA

-627 QIERS
+627 QVERS

-644 AAWRDLFVRLAPD
+644 AVWRDLFVRLAPD
-657 EPFVPAFALPQA
+657 EPFIPAFALPE
-669 TRVGIEARLE
+669 TTKVGVEARLE
-679 THYRNGSKGGN
+679 TYYRDGSKGGN

-738 FAALLRTLSKQHG
+738 FAALLRTISKQKD
-751 RQVIIAV
+751 RQIIVAV
-758 HEKPLFDYLCL
+758 HEKPLFDYLRL

-797 VVRDWKQDLAI
+797 VVRDWKPDLAI

>member
-1 MMPRIA
+1 MTPRIA
-7 SLTATDFR
+7 SLTVTDFR

-21 TIPMDSP
+21 TVPLDSP

-34 RNGAGKTSLLTAMEI
+34 RNGVGKTSLLTAMEL

-56 SLSRLDPQLRE
+56 SLTRLDPQLRD
-67 HLVHK
+67 HMVHK
-72 EAVARKA
+72 EAASKKA

-94 GHFDI
+94 GHFEIQD
-99 HGHKLTG
+99 HKCTG
-106 KAALDPILI
+106 KPALNPLQT

-129 ARLLEFYE
+129 TRLLEFYE
-137 DKSANGTALTRFVKE
+137 DKAVNGTALTRFVKE

-157 ALDDL
+157 ALDAL
-162 IDGLYDAGDVRR
+162 INGLYDSGDVRR

-187 QLPSLDDELSRLAK
+187 QLPNLDNDLSRLAK
-201 ELTAAEG
+201 ELTATEG
-208 QATQLAQS
+208 QATQLTQAT
-216 VRELFAPHWPEV
+216 RERLTPHWPEV
-228 ASLSAQPMLDLLKE
+228 ASLTAQAMLDLLKD
-242 QSQEPELQRLTQLR
+242 QSQEPELQRQTQLR

-262 VSQSQGVVSAMAADR
+262 LSQSQRLVSAVAAEQR
-277 RAAIETAAGAA
+277 VALEMAAGAA
-288 DAALRGWLDTSGQ
+288 DAALRDWLDNSGK
-301 RMTGLFDKLGGY
+301 RLTELFDKLGGY

-326 YARAYAHRA
+326 YARTYAHRT
-335 VSNEVARCQQIKSK
+335 VTTEVARCQQIQDRDKA
-349 DQTAQKQVST
+349 AQKQVSA
-359 LQTDRQ
+359 LQADQQ
-365 GLATRLEEID
+365 GLATRLGEID

-385 GQFAQALS
+385 GQLAQALS
-393 AVVPHVH
+393 ALVPHVH
-400 TEECPVCSRD
+400 TEECPVCSRE
-410 FREVSSSPLLGHL
+410 FGEVSSSPLLGHL
-423 MSRIASLTQSAGLLS
+423 TARIASLTQSAGLLS
-438 ALSQERANTVS
+438 ALSKERAATVG
-449 AVAARDREIGVAQ
+449 AVAARDREIGAAQ
-462 AHVLTAEARM
+462 AQLLTVEARA
-472 EYGQRFATLEQALQD
+472 EYGRRLVTLGESLESLVALETE
-487 LASMDGEAKAGE
+487 ARTGEA
-499 TLFGQAANAA
+499 LFAQAANAA
-509 QALASARAVDQQS
+509 QTLASARAGDQQS

-527 AAGRYANVLS
+527 SAGRYATVLA
-537 MDPIGSS
+537 MDPIGTN

-554 LAEVTARLARLT
+554 LAEVGARIERLT
-566 TKETARRDGMAA
+566 AKESARRDGEAA

-590 AIEARQMERRTA
+590 VIKARQTERRTD
-602 RRGLHAAKEA
+602 RLGLHAAKEA
-612 GERTMEQAR
+612 GERVMEQAR
-621 ELLKLA
+621 DLLKIA
-627 QIERS
+627 QVERA

-657 EPFVPAFALPQA
+657 EPFIPAFALPQV
-669 TRVGIEARLE
+669 TKGDVEARLE
-679 THYRNGSKGGN
+679 TLYRDGSKGGN

-698 NLNTAALTLFLALHL
+698 NLNIAALTLFLALHL

-778 RLITVELGRAA
+778 RLITVELGRTAS
-789 NGESVANT
+789 GDSVANT
-797 VVRDWKQDLAI
+797 LVRDWKQDLAI

>member
-1 MMPRIA
+1 MTPRIT

-21 TIPMDSP
+21 TVPMDSP

-34 RNGAGKTSLLTAMEI
+34 RNGAGKTSLLMAMEL
-49 GLTGNLA
+49 GLNGNLA
-56 SLSRLDPQLRE
+56 SLSRLDPQFQE

-72 EAVARKA
+72 EAVSKKG
-79 SVSIGVHGLGVDFPA
+79 SVSIGVHGLGVEFPA

-99 HGHKLTG
+99 HGHKFTG
-106 KAALDPILI
+106 KAALDPVLT

-129 ARLLEFYE
+129 TRLLEIYE

-157 ALDDL
+157 ALDAL
-162 IDGLYDAGDVRR
+162 IDGLYGAGDVRR

-187 QLPSLDDELSRLAK
+187 QLPSLDDELSSLAK
-201 ELTAAEG
+201 DLTAAEG
-208 QATQLAQS
+208 QATQLTQS
-216 VRELFAPHWPEV
+216 ARERLTPHWPEV
-228 ASLSAQPMLDLLKE
+228 ASLSALAMLDLLKE
-242 QSQEPELQRLTQLR
+242 QSQEPELQRFTQLR

-262 VSQSQGVVSAMAADR
+262 VAQSQRGVSTMAADR
-277 RAAIETAAGAA
+277 RVAIETAAGAA
-288 DAALRGWLDTSGQ
+288 DAALRAWLGTSGQ
-301 RMTGLFDKLGGY
+301 RMTELFDKLGGY

-335 VSNEVARCQQIKSK
+335 VSNEVARCQQIQVK

-375 KQIAQHSREA
+375 KQIVQHSGEA
-385 GQFAQALS
+385 GQLAQALS
-393 AVVPHVH
+393 ALVPHVH

-410 FREVSSSPLLGHL
+410 FGEVSSSPLLGHL
-423 MSRIASLTQSAGLLS
+423 TARIASLTQSAGLLS
-438 ALSQERANTVS
+438 ALSRERANTVS

-462 AHVLTAEARM
+462 AQMLTAEART
-472 EYGQRFATLEQALQD
+472 EYGQRLATLEQALHD
-487 LASMDGEAKAGE
+487 LTSLEAEAKAGE

-509 QALASARAVDQQS
+509 QALTSARAGDQQS

-527 AAGRYANVLS
+527 AAGRYATVLS
-537 MDPIGSS
+537 MDPIGAS

-554 LAEVTARLARLT
+554 LAEVSARLERLT
-566 TKETARRDGMAA
+566 AKESARRDGEAA
-578 LRELLLKQQNIE
+578 LRELLLKQQHIE
-590 AIEARQMERRTA
+590 AIKVRQLERRTA

-627 QIERS
+627 QAERS

-657 EPFVPAFALPQA
+657 EPFIPAFALPQA
-669 TRVGIEARLE
+669 TRGDVEAKLE
-679 THYRNGSKGGN
+679 THYRGGSKGGN

-778 RLITVELGRAA
+778 RLITVELGRTA
-789 NGESVANT
+789 NGDSVANT
-797 VVRDWKQDLAI
+797 LVRDWKQDLAI

>member
-1 MMPRIA
+1 MTPRIT
-7 SLTATDFR
+7 SLIATDFR

-28 VVLIHG
+28 IVLIHG
-34 RNGAGKTSLLTAMEI
+34 RNGAGKTSLLTAMEL
-49 GLTGNLA
+49 GLTGHLA

-72 EAVARKA
+72 EAVSKTA
-79 SVSIGVHGLGVDFPA
+79 SVSIGVHGLGAEFPA
-94 GHFDI
+94 GNFDI
-99 HGHKLTG
+99 HGSEFTG
-106 KAALDPILI
+106 KAALDPVLTK
-115 RHFSERCYLAQSTL
+115 HFSERCYLAQSTL
-129 ARLLEFYE
+129 TRLLEFYE
-137 DKSANGTALTRFVKE
+137 DKSTNGTELTRFVKE

-157 ALDDL
+157 ALDAL
-162 IDGLYDAGDVRR
+162 IDGLHDAGDVRR

-201 ELTAAEG
+201 ELTSAEG
-208 QATQLAQS
+208 QAMQLTQSA
-216 VRELFAPHWPEV
+216 RERLIPHWPDV
-228 ASLSAQPMLDLLKE
+228 ASLSAQAMLDLLKE
-242 QSQEPELQRLTQLR
+242 QSHEPEQQRLTQLR

-262 VSQSQGVVSAMAADR
+262 VSQSQKAVSAVAADR
-277 RAAIETAAGAA
+277 RSTIETAAVAA
-288 DAALRGWLDTSGQ
+288 DAALHSWLGTSGQ
-301 RMTGLFDKLGGY
+301 RMTELFENLGGY

-335 VSNEVARCQQIKSK
+335 VSNEVARCQQVQAK
-349 DQTAQKQVST
+349 DQTAQQQVSK

-365 GLATRLEEID
+365 GLATRLEDID
-375 KQIAQHSREA
+375 KQIVQHSREA
-385 GQFAQALS
+385 GQFAQTLS
-393 AVVPHVH
+393 ALVPHMH

-423 MSRIASLTQSAGLLS
+423 TARIASLTQSAGLLS
-438 ALSQERANTVS
+438 ALSQERANTGS

-462 AHVLTAEARM
+462 AQVHTAEVRT
-472 EYGQRFATLEQALQD
+472 EYEQRLATLEQALQD
-487 LASMDGEAKAGE
+487 LASLEGEAKAGE

-509 QALASARAVDQQS
+509 QALASIRAVDQQS
-522 AAIRD
+522 TAIRD
-527 AAGRYANVLS
+527 TAGRYATVLS
-537 MDPIGSS
+537 VDPIGDS
-544 EPLQAALQRF
+544 ESLQAALQRF
-554 LAEVTARLARLT
+554 LAEVTARLELLT
-566 TKETARRDGMAA
+566 AKESARRDGQAA

-590 AIEARQMERRTA
+590 AIKARQLERRTT
-602 RRGLHAAKEA
+602 RQGLQAAKEA
-612 GERTMEQAR
+612 GERTIEQAR

-627 QIERS
+627 QLERS

-657 EPFVPAFALPQA
+657 EPFIPAFALPQ
-669 TRVGIEARLE
+669 TTKGGVEARLE
-679 THYRNGSKGGN
+679 TLYRDGSKGGN

-698 NLNTAALTLFLALHL
+698 NLNTAALTLFFALHL
-713 SVKPQL
+713 SMKPQL

-769 ELSPAFEGD
+769 ELSPAFDGD
-778 RLITVELGRAA
+778 RLITVELGRTA

-797 VVRDWKQDLAI
+797 TVRDWKQDLAI

>member
-1 MMPRIA
+1 MTPRIV

-21 TIPMDSP
+21 TVPMDSP

-34 RNGAGKTSLLTAMEI
+34 RNGAGKTSLLTAMEL

-56 SLSRLDPQLRE
+56 SLSRLDSQLRE

-72 EAVARKA
+72 EAVSDKA
-79 SVSIGVHGLGVDFPA
+79 SVSIGVHGLGVGFPA

-99 HGHKLTG
+99 HGHNFNG
-106 KAALDPILI
+106 KAALDPALT

-129 ARLLEFYE
+129 ARLLEIYE

-157 ALDDL
+157 ALDAL
-162 IDGLYDAGDVRR
+162 IDGLHDAGDVRR
-174 LRGHAVSFWDMRE
+174 LRGHAVTFWDIRE
-187 QLPSLDDELSRLAK
+187 QLPSLDGELSRLAK
-201 ELTAAEG
+201 ELAAAEE
-208 QATQLAQS
+208 QETQLTQS
-216 VRELFAPHWPEV
+216 ARERLTTHWPEV
-228 ASLSAQPMLDLLKE
+228 ASLSTQEILDMLKE
-242 QSQEPELQRLTQLR
+242 QSQENELQRLTQLR

-262 VSQSQGVVSAMAADR
+262 VSQSQTGVSAIAADR
-277 RAAIETAAGAA
+277 RAAIETAAGSA

-301 RMTGLFDKLGGY
+301 GMTELFDKLGGY
-313 FSDLPSPIQNRPE
+313 LSDLPSPIQNRPE
-326 YARAYAHRA
+326 HARVYAYRA
-335 VSNEVARCQQIKSK
+335 VASEVERCQQLQAK
-349 DQTAQKQVST
+349 DQTAQSQVST
-359 LQTDRQ
+359 LQTDRK

-375 KQIAQHSREA
+375 RQITQHSREA
-385 GQFAQALS
+385 GQLAQALS

-410 FREVSSSPLLGHL
+410 FREVKSSSLLGHL
-423 MSRIASLTQSAGLLS
+423 TARIASLTQSAGLLS
-438 ALSQERANTVS
+438 SLSQERTNTVS
-449 AVAARDREIGVAQ
+449 AIALRDREIGVAQ
-462 AHVLTAEARM
+462 AQVLTAEARA
-472 EYGQRFATLEQALQD
+472 EFGQRLATLEQAMQD
-487 LASMDGEAKAGE
+487 LASLEGEAKAGDA
-499 TLFGQAANAA
+499 LFGQAANAA
-509 QALASARAVDQQS
+509 QALVSARAVDQQS

-527 AAGRYANVLS
+527 AAGRYAAVLS
-537 MDPIGSS
+537 VDPIGAS

-554 LAEVTARLARLT
+554 QAEVTARLERLT
-566 TKETARRDGMAA
+566 AKESARRDGEAA
-578 LRELLLKQQNIE
+578 LRELLLKQQNIQ
-590 AIEARQMERRTA
+590 AIKVRQLERGTA
-602 RRGLHAAKEA
+602 RRGLYAAKEA
-612 GERTMEQAR
+612 GERMMEQAR

-632 RVVGQV
+632 HIVGQV

-657 EPFVPAFALPQA
+657 EPFIPAFALPRA
-669 TRVGIEARLE
+669 TKGDVEARLE
-679 THYRNGSKGGN
+679 TLYRDGSKGGN

-698 NLNTAALTLFLALHL
+698 NLNTAALTLFLSLHL

-738 FAALLRTLSKQHG
+738 FAALLRTISKQHG
-751 RQVIIAV
+751 RQIIIAV

-778 RLITVELGRAA
+778 RLITVELGRSA
-789 NGESVANT
+789 NGDSVANT

>member
-1 MMPRIA
+1 MTPRIA

-34 RNGAGKTSLLTAMEI
+34 RNGVGKTSLLTAMELA
-49 GLTGNLA
+49 LTGNLA
-56 SLSRLDPQLRE
+56 SLSRLDSQPLE
-67 HLVHK
+67 HLVNK
-72 EAVARKA
+72 EALSKKGA
-79 SVSIGVHGLGVDFPA
+79 VSIGVNGLGVEFPA

-99 HGHKLTG
+99 HGPKLTG
-106 KAALDPILI
+106 EAALDPILT

-129 ARLLEFYE
+129 SRLLELYE

-152 LLGLD
+152 LLGLE
-157 ALDDL
+157 ALDAL

-174 LRGHAVSFWDMRE
+174 LRGQAVSFWDMRE
-187 QLPSLDDELSRLAK
+187 QLPGLDAELSRLAK

-208 QATQLAQS
+208 QAMQLTQSAR
-216 VRELFAPHWPEV
+216 VRLTPYWPDV
-228 ASLSAQPMLDLLKE
+228 NSLSPQAMLDLLME

-256 RELNDT
+256 RELNDR
-262 VSQSQGVVSAMAADR
+262 VAQSMRVVSAMATDQ
-277 RAAIETAAGAA
+277 RALIESAAGAA
-288 DAALRGWLDTSGQ
+288 DAALRGWLETSGQ
-301 RMTGLFDKLGGY
+301 RITELFDKLGGY
-313 FSDLPSPIQNRPE
+313 FSELPSPIQNRPE
-326 YARAYAHRA
+326 YARAYALRA
-335 VSNEVARCQQIKSK
+335 VCNEVARCQQIQSK
-349 DQTAQKQVST
+349 DQAAQKQVSA
-359 LQTDRQ
+359 LQNDRK
-365 GLATRLEEID
+365 GLAKRLEEID
-375 KQIAQHSREA
+375 KQILHHSREA
-385 GQFAQALS
+385 GQLAQVLS
-393 AVVPHVH
+393 SLVPHVH
-400 TEECPVCSRD
+400 TEECPVCSRN
-410 FREVSSSPLLGHL
+410 FGEISSSPLLGHL
-423 MSRIASLTQSAGLLS
+423 TARIASLTQSAGLLS
-438 ALSQERANTVS
+438 ALSQERANTLS

-462 AHVLTAEARM
+462 ALVLTAEART
-472 EYGQRFATLEQALQD
+472 EYGQRLEALEQALLD
-487 LASMDGEAKAGE
+487 LESLEGEAKAGE
-499 TLFGQAANAA
+499 ALFGQAANAT

-522 AAIRD
+522 VAIRD
-527 AAGRYANVLS
+527 AAGRYATVLS
-537 MDPIGSS
+537 LDPIGES

-554 LAEVTARLARLT
+554 LAEVTARLERLT
-566 TKETARRDGMAA
+566 AKELARRDGEAS

-590 AIEARQMERRTA
+590 AITVRQLELKAT

-612 GERTMEQAR
+612 GEHTMEQAR

-627 QIERS
+627 QVERS
-632 RVVGQV
+632 RIVGQV

-644 AAWRDLFVRLAPD
+644 AAWRDLFIRLAPD
-657 EPFVPAFALPQA
+657 EPFIPAFALPR
-669 TRVGIEARLE
+669 TTKSDVEARLE
-679 THYRNGSKGGN
+679 THYRDGSKGGN

-758 HEKPLFDYLCL
+758 HDKPLFDYLCL

>member
-1 MMPRIA
+1 
-7 SLTATDFR
+7 
-15 SLRGTV
+15 
-21 TIPMDSP
+21 MDSP

-34 RNGAGKTSLLTAMEI
+34 RNGAGKTSLLTAMEL

-72 EAVARKA
+72 EAVSKKA
-79 SVSIGVHGLGVDFPA
+79 SVTVGVHGLGVEFPA

-99 HGHKLTG
+99 HGHKFTG
-106 KAALDPILI
+106 KAALDPMLT

-129 ARLLEFYE
+129 TRLLEFYE
-137 DKSANGTALTRFVKE
+137 DRSTNGTALTRFVNE

-157 ALDDL
+157 ALDAL

-201 ELTAAEG
+201 ELNAAEG
-208 QATQLAQS
+208 QATQLTQS
-216 VRELFAPHWPEV
+216 ARERLTPHWPEV
-228 ASLSAQPMLDLLKE
+228 ASLSAQTMLELLKE
-242 QSQEPELQRLTQLR
+242 RSQEPELQRLTQLR
-256 RELNDT
+256 REINDT
-262 VSQSQGVVSAMAADR
+262 VSQSQRVVSTMAADR

-301 RMTGLFDKLGGY
+301 RMTELFDKLGGY

-335 VSNEVARCQQIKSK
+335 VSNEVARCQQIQTK
-349 DQTAQKQVST
+349 DQTAQRQVLT

-375 KQIAQHSREA
+375 KQIAQHAREA
-385 GQFAQALS
+385 GQLAQALS

-410 FREVSSSPLLGHL
+410 FREVSSSPLLGHITA
-423 MSRIASLTQSAGLLS
+423 RIASLTQSAGLLS

-462 AHVLTAEARM
+462 AQVLTAEARTD
-472 EYGQRFATLEQALQD
+472 YGQRLATLEQALRD
-487 LASMDGEAKAGE
+487 LASLEGEAKAGE

-527 AAGRYANVLS
+527 AAGRYATVLS
-537 MDPIGSS
+537 MDPIGAS
-544 EPLQAALQRF
+544 EPLHAALQRF
-554 LAEVTARLARLT
+554 LAEVTARLERLT
-566 TKETARRDGMAA
+566 AKESARRDGEAA

-590 AIEARQMERRTA
+590 AIKVRQLERRTA
-602 RRGLHAAKEA
+602 RRGLQAAKEA

-627 QIERS
+627 QVERS

-657 EPFVPAFALPQA
+657 EPFIPAFALPQA
-669 TRVGIEARLE
+669 TKGGVEARLE
-679 THYRNGSKGGN
+679 THYRDGSKGGN

-698 NLNTAALTLFLALHL
+698 NLNTAALTLFLGLHL

-789 NGESVANT
+789 DGESVANT
-797 VVRDWKQDLAI
+797 VVRGWKQDLAI

>member
-1 MMPRIA
+1 MTPRIA
-7 SLTATDFR
+7 SLTAIDFR

-21 TIPMDSP
+21 TVPMDSP

-34 RNGAGKTSLLTAMEI
+34 RNGAGKTSLLTAMEL

-56 SLSRLDPQLRE
+56 SLSRLDPQFQE

-72 EAVARKA
+72 EAVSKKG
-79 SVSIGVHGLGVDFPA
+79 SVSIGVHGLGVEFPA

-99 HGHKLTG
+99 HGHKFTG
-106 KAALDPILI
+106 KAALDPVLT

-129 ARLLEFYE
+129 TRLLEIYE
-137 DKSANGTALTRFVKE
+137 GKSANGTALTRFVKE

-157 ALDDL
+157 ALDAL
-162 IDGLYDAGDVRR
+162 INGLYDAGDVRR
-174 LRGHAVSFWDMRE
+174 LRGHAVSFWDIRE

-208 QATQLAQS
+208 QATQLTQS
-216 VRELFAPHWPEV
+216 ARERLTPHWPEV
-228 ASLSAQPMLDLLKE
+228 ASFSALEMLDLLKE
-242 QSQEPELQRLTQLR
+242 QSQEPELQRFTQLR

-262 VSQSQGVVSAMAADR
+262 VAQSQRVVPAMAADR
-277 RAAIETAAGAA
+277 RVAIETAAGDA
-288 DAALRGWLDTSGQ
+288 DAALRAWLGTSGQ
-301 RMTGLFDKLGGY
+301 RMTELFNKLGGY
-313 FSDLPSPIQNRPE
+313 LSDLPSPIQSRPE

-335 VSNEVARCQQIKSK
+335 VSNEVARCQQIQAK
-349 DQTAQKQVST
+349 DQIAQNKVST

-365 GLATRLEEID
+365 GLAARLEEID
-375 KQIAQHSREA
+375 KQIVQHSGEA
-385 GQFAQALS
+385 GQLAQALS
-393 AVVPHVH
+393 ALVPHVH

-410 FREVSSSPLLGHL
+410 FGEVSSSPLLGHL
-423 MSRIASLTQSAGLLS
+423 TARIASLTQSAGLLS
-438 ALSQERANTVS
+438 ALSRERANTVS

-462 AHVLTAEARM
+462 AQVHTAEARA
-472 EYGQRFATLEQALQD
+472 EYGQRLATLEQALHD
-487 LASMDGEAKAGE
+487 LTSLEAEAKAGE

-509 QALASARAVDQQS
+509 QALTSARAGDQQS

-527 AAGRYANVLS
+527 AAGRYATVLS
-537 MDPIGSS
+537 MDPIGDS

-554 LAEVTARLARLT
+554 LAEVSARLERLMA
-566 TKETARRDGMAA
+566 KESARRDGEAA
-578 LRELLLKQQNIE
+578 LRELLLMQQHIE
-590 AIEARQMERRTA
+590 AIKARQLERRTA

-627 QIERS
+627 QAERS

-657 EPFVPAFALPQA
+657 EPFIPAFALPQA
-669 TRVGIEARLE
+669 TRGDVEAKLE
-679 THYRNGSKGGN
+679 THYRDGSKGGN

-778 RLITVELGRAA
+778 RLITIELGRTA
-789 NGESVANT
+789 NGDSVANT
-797 VVRDWKQDLAI
+797 QVRDWKQDLAI

>member
-1 MMPRIA
+1 MTPRIT

-21 TIPMDSP
+21 TVPMDSP

-34 RNGAGKTSLLTAMEI
+34 RNGAGKTSLLMAMEL
-49 GLTGNLA
+49 GLNGNLA
-56 SLSRLDPQLRE
+56 SLSRLDPQFQE

-72 EAVARKA
+72 EAVSKKG
-79 SVSIGVHGLGVDFPA
+79 SVSIGVHGLGVEFPA

-99 HGHKLTG
+99 HGHKFTG
-106 KAALDPILI
+106 KAALDPVLT

-129 ARLLEFYE
+129 TRLLEIYE

-157 ALDDL
+157 ALDAL
-162 IDGLYDAGDVRR
+162 IDGLYGAGDVRR

-187 QLPSLDDELSRLAK
+187 QLPSLDDELSSLAK
-201 ELTAAEG
+201 DLTAAEG
-208 QATQLAQS
+208 QATQLTQS
-216 VRELFAPHWPEV
+216 ARERLTPHWPEV
-228 ASLSAQPMLDLLKE
+228 ASLSALAMLDLLKE
-242 QSQEPELQRLTQLR
+242 QSQEPELQRFTQLR

-262 VSQSQGVVSAMAADR
+262 VAQSQRGVSTMAADR
-277 RAAIETAAGAA
+277 RVAIETAAGAA
-288 DAALRGWLDTSGQ
+288 DAALRAWLGTSGQ
-301 RMTGLFDKLGGY
+301 RMTELFDKLGGY

-335 VSNEVARCQQIKSK
+335 VSNEVARCQQIQVK

-375 KQIAQHSREA
+375 KQIVQHSGEA
-385 GQFAQALS
+385 GQLAQALS
-393 AVVPHVH
+393 ALVPHVH

-410 FREVSSSPLLGHL
+410 FGEVSSSPLLGHL
-423 MSRIASLTQSAGLLS
+423 TARVASLTQSAGLLS
-438 ALSQERANTVS
+438 ALSRERANTVS

-462 AHVLTAEARM
+462 TQMLTAEART
-472 EYGQRFATLEQALQD
+472 EYGQRLATLEQALHD
-487 LASMDGEAKAGE
+487 LTSVEAEAKAGE

-509 QALASARAVDQQS
+509 QALISARAGDQQS

-527 AAGRYANVLS
+527 AAGRYATVFS
-537 MDPIGSS
+537 MDPIGAS

-554 LAEVTARLARLT
+554 LAEVSARLERLT
-566 TKETARRDGMAA
+566 AKESARRDGEAA
-578 LRELLLKQQNIE
+578 LRELLLKQQHIE
-590 AIEARQMERRTA
+590 AIKVRQLERRTA

-627 QIERS
+627 QAERS

-657 EPFVPAFALPQA
+657 EPFIPAFALPQA
-669 TRVGIEARLE
+669 TRGDVEAKLE
-679 THYRNGSKGGN
+679 THYRDGGKGGN

-778 RLITVELGRAA
+778 RLITVELGRTA
-789 NGESVANT
+789 NGDSVANT
-797 VVRDWKQDLAI
+797 LVRNWKQDLAI

>member
-1 MMPRIA
+1 MTPRIV

-34 RNGAGKTSLLTAMEI
+34 RNGAGKTSLLTAMEV

-56 SLSRLDPQLRE
+56 SLSRLDPQFRE

-72 EAVARKA
+72 EAVSKKA
-79 SVSIGVHGLGVDFPA
+79 SVSIGVHGLGVEFPA

-99 HGHKLTG
+99 HDHKFTG
-106 KAALDPILI
+106 RAALDPILT

-129 ARLLEFYE
+129 ARLLELYE

-157 ALDDL
+157 ALDAL

-174 LRGHAVSFWDMRE
+174 LRGHAETFWDMRE
-187 QLPSLDDELSRLAK
+187 QLPSLDDELSRLAN
-201 ELTAAEG
+201 ELAAAEG
-208 QATQLAQS
+208 QATQLTQS
-216 VRELFAPHWPEV
+216 ALERLTPHWPEI
-228 ASLSAQPMLDLLKE
+228 ASLSVQPMLELLKE

-262 VSQSQGVVSAMAADR
+262 VSQSQLAVSAMVSDR
-277 RAAIETAAGAA
+277 RDAIETAAGAA
-288 DAALRGWLDTSGQ
+288 DAALRGWLDTSGK
-301 RMTGLFDKLGGY
+301 RMTELFDKLGGY
-313 FSDLPSPIQNRPE
+313 FSDLPSPIQNQPE
-326 YARAYAHRA
+326 YARAYAYRA
-335 VSNEVARCQQIKSK
+335 VSNEVVRCQQIQAK

-359 LQTDRQ
+359 LLADRK
-365 GLATRLEEID
+365 GLATRLADID
-375 KQIAQHSREA
+375 KQIVQHSGEA
-385 GQFAQALS
+385 GQLAQALS
-393 AVVPHVH
+393 ALVPHVH
-400 TEECPVCSRD
+400 TDECPVCSRD
-410 FREVSSSPLLGHL
+410 FGEVSSSPLLGHL
-423 MSRIASLTQSAGLLS
+423 TAQISSLTQSAGLLS
-438 ALSQERANTVS
+438 ALSQERTNTVS

-462 AHVLTAEARM
+462 AQVLTAEART
-472 EYGQRFATLEQALQD
+472 EYVQRLAALEQVLQD
-487 LASMDGEAKAGE
+487 LASLEGQAKAGE
-499 TLFGQAANAA
+499 ILFGQAANAA
-509 QALASARAVDQQS
+509 QALVSARAVDQQS

-527 AAGRYANVLS
+527 AAGRYARLLAV
-537 MDPIGSS
+537 DPIGVS

-554 LAEVTARLARLT
+554 LAEVIARLEQLSA
-566 TKETARRDGMAA
+566 KESARRDGEVA

-590 AIEARQMERRTA
+590 AIKARQMERRTA
-602 RRGLHAAKEA
+602 RRGLHAAKQA
-612 GERTMEQAR
+612 GERMMEQAR
-621 ELLKLA
+621 DLLKLA

-644 AAWRDLFVRLAPD
+644 ASWRDLFVRLAPD
-657 EPFVPAFALPQA
+657 EPFIPAFALPQA
-669 TRVGIEARLE
+669 TKGDVEARLE
-679 THYRNGSKGGN
+679 TYYRDGRKGGN

-698 NLNTAALTLFLALHL
+698 NLNTAALTLFLSLHL

-778 RLITVELGRAA
+778 RLITVELGRAP

>member
-1 MMPRIA
+1 MTPRIA

-21 TIPMDSP
+21 TVPMDSP

-34 RNGAGKTSLLTAMEI
+34 RNGAGKTSLLTAMEL

-56 SLSRLDPQLRE
+56 SLSRLDPQLHD

-72 EAVARKA
+72 EALSRKA
-79 SVSIGVHGLGVDFPA
+79 SVSIGVHGLGLDFPA
-94 GHFDI
+94 GHFEI
-99 HGHKLTG
+99 QGRKSTG
-106 KAALDPILI
+106 KPALDPLLS

-129 ARLLEFYE
+129 TRLLEFYE
-137 DKSANGTALTRFVKE
+137 DKAVNGTALTRFVKE

-157 ALDDL
+157 ALDAL
-162 IDGLYDAGDVRR
+162 IDGLHDSGDVRR

-187 QLPSLDDELSRLAK
+187 QLPSLDDDLSRLAK
-201 ELTAAEG
+201 ELTATEG
-208 QATQLAQS
+208 QATQLTQAA
-216 VRELFAPHWPEV
+216 RERLMPHWPEV
-228 ASLSAQPMLDLLKE
+228 ASLTAQEMLDLLKE
-242 QSQEPELQRLTQLR
+242 QLQEPELQRLTQLR

-262 VSQSQGVVSAMAADR
+262 LSQSQRLASAVAADQR
-277 RAAIETAAGAA
+277 VAIEMAAGAA
-288 DAALRGWLDTSGQ
+288 DTAIRDWLDTSGK
-301 RMTGLFDKLGGY
+301 RLTELFEELGDY
-313 FSDLPSPIQNRPE
+313 FADLPSPIQNRPE
-326 YARAYAHRA
+326 YARAYAHRT
-335 VSNEVARCQQIKSK
+335 VTTEVTRCQQIQAR
-349 DQTAQKQVST
+349 DQSAQKQVST
-359 LQTDRQ
+359 LQADRQ
-365 GLATRLEEID
+365 GLTTRLGEID
-375 KQIAQHSREA
+375 KQIVQHSREA
-385 GQFAQALS
+385 GQLAQALS
-393 AVVPHVH
+393 ALVPHVH

-410 FREVSSSPLLGHL
+410 FGEVSSSPLLGHL
-423 MSRIASLTQSAGLLS
+423 TARIASLTQSAGLLS
-438 ALSQERANTVS
+438 ALSQERAATMS
-449 AVAARDREIGVAQ
+449 AVAARDREIGAAQ
-462 AHVLTAEARM
+462 AQLLTAEARA
-472 EYGQRFATLEQALQD
+472 EYGQRLAAL
-487 LASMDGEAKAGE
+487 GEALEALVALEAEARSGE
-499 TLFGQAANAA
+499 TLFAQAANAA
-509 QALASARAVDQQS
+509 QTLASARAGDQQS
-522 AAIRD
+522 SAIRD
-527 AAGRYANVLS
+527 SAGRYATVLS
-537 MDPIGSS
+537 MDPVGPS

-554 LAEVTARLARLT
+554 LAEIVARLEGLT
-566 TKETARRDGMAA
+566 AKESALRDGEAA

-590 AIEARQMERRTA
+590 AIKVRQAERRTD

-612 GERTMEQAR
+612 GERAMEQAR
-621 ELLKLA
+621 DLLRIA
-627 QIERS
+627 QAERS

-644 AAWRDLFVRLAPD
+644 SAWRDLFVRLAPD
-657 EPFVPAFALPQA
+657 EPFIPVFALPQA
-669 TRVGIEARLE
+669 TRGDVEARLE
-679 THYRNGSKGGN
+679 TLYRDGTKGGN

-778 RLITVELGRAA
+778 RLITVELGRTA
-789 NGESVANT
+789 NGDSIANT
-797 VVRDWKQDLAI
+797 LVRDWTHDLAI

>member
-288 DAALRGWLDTSGQ
+288 DAALHGWLDTSGQ
-301 RMTGLFDKLGGY
+301 RMTELFDKLGGY

-335 VSNEVARCQQIKSK
+335 VSNEVARCQQIQAK

-365 GLATRLEEID
+365 GLAMRLEEID

-679 THYRNGSKGGN
+679 THYRDGSKGGN